1 MKKATI
7 FIMAVLLVA
16 QFNSMQKINY
26 LENDLQAARREIA
39 SVDNKIEDIYENVD
53 RQMKEEASR
62 IFTAD
67 TKIVGVDL
75 ENLTAEVLFTVQPKE
90 VANNTRVYLRVDEE
104 EFALTKDNLTYT
116 VAKHYPITTDSLYPV
131 VIIENDGVRYSEE
144 YRGLRQSIRRAVMLN
159 AAPRFSGNTMT
170 SVNRYQENGFVTV
183 RWTKQELN
191 EDYEIYF
198 TKMDYV
204 VKVGDTEIDRIPF
217 EVMDTSGPNELEV
230 IKEYEVTKG
239 QVITTYV
246 EAEDNLGLKYTY
258 QVHQRIV
265 GESSPIGEPPYL
277 EKVTVVT
284 DDGRVVYVNDESE
297 EW

>member
-1 MKKATI
+1 MKKVTI

-75 ENLTAEVLFTVQPKE
+75 ETLTAEVLFTVQPKE
-90 VANNTRVYLRVDEE
+90 VANNTRVSLRVDEE
-104 EFALTKDNLTYT
+104 EFALAKDNLTYT
-116 VAKHYPITTDSLYPV
+116 ATKHYPITTDSLYPV

-144 YRGLRQSIRRAVMLN
+144 HRGLRQSIRRSILLDGR
-159 AAPRFSGNTMT
+159 PSFSGRTMNSVT
-170 SVNRYQENGFVTV
+170 SYREDGSV
-183 RWTKQELN
+183 RVDWAMHKLN
-191 EDYEIYF
+191 EDYINYF

-204 VKVGDTEIDRIPF
+204 IKVDGIEVDRIPF
-217 EVMDTSGPNELEV
+217 VLDDTSGPSEVEV
-230 IKEYEVTKG
+230 IKEYKVSEG
-239 QVITTYV
+239 QVIKTYV
-246 EAEDNLGLKYTY
+246 EAEDAIGLHYTY
-258 QVHQRIV
+258 ELHNRTA
-265 GESSPIGEPPYL
+265 GTASTIGDPPYM
-277 EKVTVVT
+277 EKVTIV
-284 DDGRVVYVNDESE
+284 DADGNLVYANDESE